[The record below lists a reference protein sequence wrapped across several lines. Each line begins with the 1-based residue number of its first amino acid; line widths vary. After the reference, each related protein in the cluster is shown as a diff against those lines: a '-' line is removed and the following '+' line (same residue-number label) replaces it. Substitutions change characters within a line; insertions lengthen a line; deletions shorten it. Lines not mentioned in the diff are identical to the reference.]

1 MILLDGETAAGDE
14 SLLASS
20 RQACTAQP
28 WFLAYTR
35 PQLEAVAVQNLA
47 LQNFDAYL
55 PLYKRLKK
63 LLEGGSSVISEPM
76 FPRYVFFR
84 PTRPTQSIAPVRST
98 RGVSHVV
105 RFGHETATI
114 RPHILDVIR
123 QFEADRNAADVAEL
137 SALRPGDKVRF
148 SDPAFK
154 RLEGLVKSVS
164 SRRVSV
170 LLELVG
176 RPQVVKV
183 EHHRLDVL

>member
-1 MILLDGETAAGDE
+1 M
-14 SLLASS
+14 
-20 RQACTAQP
+20 
-28 WFLAYTR
+28 
-35 PQLEAVAVQNLA
+35 
-47 LQNFDAYL
+47 
-55 PLYKRLKK
+55 
-63 LLEGGSSVISEPM
+63 
-76 FPRYVFFR
+76 
-84 PTRPTQSIAPVRST
+84 
-98 RGVSHVV
+98 
-105 RFGHETATI
+105 
-114 RPHILDVIR
+114 IR

-154 RLEGLVKSVS
+154 GLEGLVKSVS